1 MNVVNYEKLKEILR
15 ELWNRI
21 KDQFIKSASLDG
33 NTLKIEKENGSTID
47 VNLKP
52 ILKANNID
60 YDDANTNL
68 GLDNV
73 QDVLE
78 FLEKDKA
85 SLSKNNVFV
94 GTNTFSDVKLLGK
107 NTFVETDGY
116 WQTGFHPTDRYCG
129 YRSVST
135 HSDGA
140 STPKYVSAI
149 RIDVNEGLDVGD
161 TVGGV
166 HIVEVEKK
174 TSKLTDIV
182 GDKITEGGSFI
193 VEKDSR
199 GQKVIYVPVEKE
211 YTKDTY
217 FLIGQAGLS
226 QMAQSCYL
234 NVPDDDSINRL
245 MFNDLPATGQPLNHT
260 YGINW
265 VIRHALTNDTID
277 VREELKSLN
286 NKITNAGS
294 GTVTSVNGQ
303 TPNDQGEVTV
313 GITNIQG
320 LQDALDNKVNTSEV
334 GNENNKI
341 PRLNNGKLVDDI
353 IPELA
358 ITRIVDATDQ
368 ADALAKVNS
377 RDIQVGDSVRLT
389 GEENKVYQ
397 YTGKEPGVFTDRFIE
412 ISLGDATVRTV
423 NGEKPRPNGEVTVHG
438 NQISAYDGVSAKSV
452 QAHLTDLRTTVNNH
466 ATRIGTLERKKPTIH
481 VGEIITTFKDYGNT
495 YKINGVTYLYCGTAQ
510 SIANT
515 QYPQLMEALGLVGVA
530 RTEIPVIQDQVIR
543 YDLGLREA
551 RRKHYI
557 VAKID

>member
-33 NTLKIEKENGSTID
+33 NTLKIEKENGNTVD
-47 VNLKP
+47 VDLEP
-52 ILKANNID
+52 ILRADNIS
-60 YDDANTNL
+60 YDNSNTAL

-226 QMAQSCYL
+226 QMAQTCYL
-234 NVPDDDSINRL
+234 NVPDDESINKL
-245 MFNDLPATGQPLNHT
+245 MFNDLPATGQPLNHN

-265 VIRHALTNDTID
+265 VIRHGLTNDTID

-320 LQDALDNKVNTSEV
+320 LQDTLNNKVNTSEV

-341 PRLNNGKLVDDI
+341 PQLNNGKLVDDI

-481 VGEIITTFKDYGNT
+481 VGEIITTFKDYGDSYNL
-495 YKINGVTYLYCGTAQ
+495 NGVTYLYCGKAQ
-510 SIANT
+510 VITRAN
-515 QYPQLMEALGLVGVA
+515 YAQLMDALGLAGVQ
-530 RTEIPVIQDQVIR
+530 RSELPVISDQTIQ
-543 YDLGLREA
+543 YDLGQRRA
-551 RRKHYI
+551 VRKHYI
-557 VAKID
+557 VAKM

>member
-68 GLDNV
+68 GLDDV

-94 GTNTFSDVKLLGK
+94 GTNTFSNVKLLGK

-140 STPKYVSAI
+140 LTPKYVSAI
-149 RIDVNEGLDVGD
+149 RIDVDEGLDVGD

-174 TSKLTDIV
+174 TSKSTDIV

-226 QMAQSCYL
+226 QMAQTCYL

-245 MFNDLPATGQPLNHT
+245 MFNDLPATGQPLNHS

-303 TPNDQGEVTV
+303 APNDQGEVTV

-320 LQDALDNKVNTSEV
+320 LQDALDNKVNTTEV
-334 GNENNKI
+334 GNSANLI
-341 PRLNNGKLVDDI
+341 PRLDNGKLVDSI

-358 ITRIVDATDQ
+358 ITRIVDATNQ

-377 RDIQVGDSVRLT
+377 GDIQVGDSVRLT
-389 GEENKVYQ
+389 SEQNKVYQ
-397 YTGKEPGVFTDRFIE
+397 YTGGTAGIFTDRFIE
-412 ISLGDATVRTV
+412 ISQGDATVRTV
-423 NGEKPRPNGEVTVHG
+423 NNQTPTLDGNITINARQINGTYNNRAGTIQNHLDT
-438 NQISAYDGVSAKSV
+438 IKSN
-452 QAHLTDLRTTVNNH
+452 LDNH
-466 ATRIGTLERKKPTIH
+466 STRIATLERKHPTYN
-481 VGEIITTFKDYGNT
+481 VGDIVPTFKNSN
-495 YKINGVTYLYCGTAQ
+495 NGYIIDGCEFMYCGTQ
-510 SIANT
+510 HLLTRAN
-515 QYPQLMEALGLVGVA
+515 YPEFATTLGIPSGTSA
-530 RTEIPVIQDQVIR
+530 FNTPVIADEVIR
-543 YDLGLREA
+543 FDISRQVTKRYYVCI
-551 RRKHYI
+551 KNN
-557 VAKID
+557 

>member
-33 NTLKIEKENGSTID
+33 NTLKIEKENGNTVD
-47 VNLKP
+47 VDLEP
-52 ILKANNID
+52 ILRADNIS
-60 YDDANTNL
+60 YDNSNTAL

-149 RIDVNEGLDVGD
+149 RIDVDEGLDVGD

-174 TSKLTDIV
+174 TSKSTDIV

-226 QMAQSCYL
+226 QMAQTCYL

-245 MFNDLPATGQPLNHT
+245 MFNDLPATGQPLNHN

-265 VIRHALTNDTID
+265 VIRHGLTNDTID

-389 GEENKVYQ
+389 SEQNKVYQ
-397 YTGKEPGVFTDRFIE
+397 YTGGTAGIFTDRFIE
-412 ISLGDATVRTV
+412 ISQGDATVRTV
-423 NGEKPRPNGEVTVHG
+423 NNQTPTLDGNITINARQINGTYNNRAGTIQNHLDTIKGNIDNNLNRITALESRLSSHVVGEFMVCYDKGDSFTTKDGAVFLHLNGRLITHSNYPDLAPALGIAGTV
-438 NQISAYDGVSAKSV
+438 SAYHLPNINNITDRFDNGLKSAV
-452 QAHLTDLRTTVNNH
+452 
-466 ATRIGTLERKKPTIH
+466 
-481 VGEIITTFKDYGNT
+481 
-495 YKINGVTYLYCGTAQ
+495 
-510 SIANT
+510 
-515 QYPQLMEALGLVGVA
+515 
-530 RTEIPVIQDQVIR
+530 
-543 YDLGLREA
+543 
-551 RRKHYI
+551 RKHY
-557 VAKID
+557 VCAKI

>member
-33 NTLKIEKENGSTID
+33 NTLKIEKENGNTVD
-47 VNLKP
+47 VDLEP
-52 ILKANNID
+52 ILRADNIS
-60 YDDANTNL
+60 YDNSNTAL

-149 RIDVNEGLDVGD
+149 RIDVDEGLDVGD

-226 QMAQSCYL
+226 QMAQTCYL
-234 NVPDDDSINRL
+234 NVPNDESINKL
-245 MFNDLPATGQPLNHT
+245 MFNDLPATGQPLNHNH
-260 YGINW
+260 GINW
-265 VIRHALTNDTID
+265 VIRHALTNDAID

-286 NKITNAGS
+286 NDIADVAS
-294 GTVTSVNGQ
+294 GTVTPVTGQ
-303 TPNDQGEVTV
+303 APNDQGEVTV
-313 GITNIQG
+313 GIANIQG

-334 GNENNKI
+334 GNSADLI
-341 PRLNNGKLVDDI
+341 PRLNNQGKLVDTI

-358 ITRIVDATDQ
+358 ITRIIDVTNQ
-368 ADALAKVNS
+368 AEALNKVNS
-377 RDIQVGDSVRLT
+377 GDIQVGDSVRLT
-389 GEENKVYQ
+389 GEQNKVYQ
-397 YTGKEPGVFTDRFIE
+397 YNGSTSGTFFGDRFIE
-412 ISLGDATVRTV
+412 ISQGDATVRTV
-423 NGEKPRPNGEVTVHG
+423 NSNAPVGG
-438 NQISAYDGVSAKSV
+438 NFQF
-452 QAHLTDLRTTVNNH
+452 
-466 ATRIGTLERKKPTIH
+466 TLEETTDKVKLQ
-481 VGEIITTFKDYGNT
+481 VGGQDIADVSFATAQEITTLKD
-495 YKINGVTYLYCGTAQ
+495 L
-510 SIANT
+510 
-515 QYPQLMEALGLVGVA
+515 LVF
-530 RTEIPVIQDQVIR
+530 R
-543 YDLGLREA
+543 
-551 RRKHYI
+551 
-557 VAKID
+557 